1 MIYTNLLRT
10 KMIQFVKERGREL
23 NYFIKV
29 DKVKRLLGFVYDCNI
44 HALKPKRCIKLSIF

>member
-29 DKVKRLLGFVYDCNI
+29 DKVKRLLGLVYDCNI